1 MKYDYKAV
9 EAKWQKVW
17 EDEKTFHVE
26 IDHKKPKFYALV
38 EFPYPS
44 GAGLHVGHPRSY
56 TALDVVSRKRR
67 KNGYNVLYPMGWD
80 AFGLP
85 TENFA
90 MKNHIHPAIV
100 TKSNVDHFRSQLK
113 ALGFSF
119 DWDRE
124 INTTD
129 PEYYKWTQWIFLQL
143 YKHGLAYKKEMN
155 VNWCTGCKCVLANEE
170 VVNGVCE
177 RCGSEVVHRVKSQW
191 MLKITAYA
199 DKLID
204 GLDGLDY
211 IERVSTQQK
220 NWIGRSHGAEVNFGT
235 TAGDTLTVYTT
246 RPDTLFG
253 ATYMVIS
260 PEHPMIE
267 QWADKL
273 NNIADVRA
281 YREEAARKSDFERTE
296 LNKDKTGVRIDG
308 IYSGYLASPEQAEL
322 LSQTIDCIAA
332 PDTLVIVDPVMADN
346 GIYYSQI
353 DERMCAAF
361 RRLLSRAD
369 VITPNIT
376 EAALLAGLPYEPGTH
391 SDAYLAQL
399 FRALGA
405 LGAGVVTV
413 TGVRPQPDVIGNVAC
428 DCRTGEMYASMRP
441 AHPGLFYGTGDVFAS
456 ALAGLLVRGAPLS
469 DALETATALTD
480 ESICRSLWRDTPRH
494 FGVDFEGAL
503 PAYIRRVEKI
513 FEA

>member
-1 MKYDYKAV
+1 MNITV
-9 EAKWQKVW
+9 
-17 EDEKTFHVE
+17 
-26 IDHKKPKFYALV
+26 
-38 EFPYPS
+38 
-44 GAGLHVGHPRSY
+44 AGVGY
-56 TALDVVSRKRR
+56 V
-67 KNGYNVLYPMGWD
+67 
-80 AFGLP
+80 
-85 TENFA
+85 
-90 MKNHIHPAIV
+90 
-100 TKSNVDHFRSQLK
+100 
-113 ALGFSF
+113 
-119 DWDRE
+119 
-124 INTTD
+124 
-129 PEYYKWTQWIFLQL
+129 
-143 YKHGLAYKKEMN
+143 GLA
-155 VNWCTGCKCVLANEE
+155 
-170 VVNGVCE
+170 
-177 RCGSEVVHRVKSQW
+177 
-191 MLKITAYA
+191 
-199 DKLID
+199 
-204 GLDGLDY
+204 
-211 IERVSTQQK
+211 
-220 NWIGRSHGAEVNFGT
+220 
-235 TAGDTLTVYTT
+235 
-246 RPDTLFG
+246 
-253 ATYMVIS
+253 
-260 PEHPMIE
+260 
-267 QWADKL
+267 
-273 NNIADVRA
+273 
-281 YREEAARKSDFERTE
+281 
-296 LNKDKTGVRIDG
+296 
-308 IYSGYLASPEQAEL
+308 QAEL
-322 LSQTIDCIAA
+322 LAQTIDCIAA

-353 DERMCAAF
+353 DDRMCAAF

-456 ALAGLLVRGAPLS
+456 ALSGLLVRGAPLS